1 MMHNNASTPKFV
13 GKYAESDGT
22 GDVKFWIAS
31 METGPDASERRARDL
46 FGGRE
51 GEKGKGACSSAAE

>member
-22 GDVKFWIAS
+22 DDVKFWIAS
-31 METGPDASERRARDL
+31 MEIGPDASERAIFAVNGGSPAWLHIPNAR
-46 FGGRE
+46 
-51 GEKGKGACSSAAE
+51 C

>member
-31 METGPDASERRARDL
+31 MEIGPDASERAI
-46 FGGRE
+46 FAVNGG
-51 GEKGKGACSSAAE
+51 S